1 MKNHADVIIVGTGAA
16 GLFCALKLPQNLRI
30 IMITKDEA
38 ENSDSFL
45 AQGGI
50 CMLKSPEDYK
60 SYYEDTMKAGHYQN
74 DPQAVSMMINS
85 SPHIIDELVRYGVDF
100 RHEGSEFAFFLDDD
114 GFAYIGKVI
123 QMILDFFRVDVL
135 TTGTENHV
143 FTASLD
149 EKIAFLVNQSEVS
162 RA

>member
-74 DPQAVSMMINS
+74 DPQA
-85 SPHIIDELVRYGVDF
+85 
-100 RHEGSEFAFFLDDD
+100 
-114 GFAYIGKVI
+114 GKNP
-123 QMILDFFRVDVL
+123 QKHR
-135 TTGTENHV
+135 
-143 FTASLD
+143 
-149 EKIAFLVNQSEVS
+149 VS
-162 RA
+162 RVYHHD